1 MGDKLMAFDLTIR
14 NGLVIDGTGKPG
26 FEADVAVEGERICA
40 IGKNLGPGKKEIDA
54 GGKAVAPGF
63 IDPHT
68 HMDLFLVLYPHGNP
82 VVNFGVTTVVIG
94 DCGASCAPVP
104 SGSEPRKVLV
114 AYLRRVLDKYVDE
127 KDWKWNTFP
136 EYLGYLKG
144 RVGIN
149 AAALMPHS
157 PVRLAVMGEAAYQR
171 EARPEELEEMK
182 KLVREGMEAG
192 AIGFSTS
199 PRGGPAVHEG
209 TPSTFA
215 SQSEIVELANL
226 AGEYGGCFQFN
237 AFSNLLKPESGLP
250 ALVDQVNTYMIGN
263 EFRLRPGEK
272 DEGPRAIAYM
282 EEAKK
287 RGKDINGVVIPYQHI
302 WRFGVESCFFLD
314 GLPTWEAIKKPAE
327 TLAEK
332 LKDKSLRQKLDQERV
347 GGAGQPAFPEWFGWG
362 RIVFDRMERG
372 DLKSL
377 EGKSVEEIA
386 RTSGKSELDAFFDT
400 LLQDNL
406 RSRCY
411 YQGSANGHLDVLADM
426 IKSPQGLIGT
436 DAGAHLDRFFW
447 HGAPARILGYWCREK
462 KLLNLEEAVRKVTGL
477 PAEKLRLNRGQIK
490 VGKPADITVF
500 DPDKIQDLV
509 SERLPALVDAN
520 EVKRHPPGIQAVVVN
535 GQVVVEGG
543 RCFDVFP
550 GKVTRQELCGPGGA

>member
-1 MGDKLMAFDLTIR
+1 MSFDLVIR
-14 NGLVIDGTGKPG
+14 NGLIVDGTGKPA
-26 FEADVAVEGERICA
+26 FAADLAVEGGKIST
-40 IGKNLGPGKKEIDA
+40 IGKNLGSGKKEIDA
-54 GGKAVAPGF
+54 RGKAVAPGF

-104 SGSEPRKVLV
+104 SGAEPKKVLV
-114 AYLRRVLDKYVDE
+114 AYLRRVLDNYVDE

-149 AAALMPHS
+149 VAALVPHS
-157 PVRLAVMGEAAYQR
+157 PVRLAVMGEAACQR
-171 EARPEELEEMK
+171 EARPQELAEMK
-182 KLVREGMEAG
+182 KMVREGMEAG

-250 ALVDQVNTYMIGN
+250 ALVDQVNAYMIGN

-272 DEGPRAIAYM
+272 NDGPRAIAYM

-314 GLPTWEAIKKPAE
+314 GLPTWEAIKKPVEA
-327 TLAEK
+327 LAEK
-332 LKDKSLRQKLDQERV
+332 LRDKSLRQKLEQERV
-347 GGAGQPAFPEWFGWG
+347 EGAGKPVFPEWLGWG
-362 RIVFDRMERG
+362 RIIFDRVEREE
-372 DLKSL
+372 LISL
-377 EGKSVEEIA
+377 EGKSVEQIA
-386 RTSGKSELDAFFDT
+386 RASGKSELDAFFDT
-400 LLQDNL
+400 WLQDNL

-411 YQGSANGHLDVLADM
+411 YQGAANAHLDILADM
-426 IKSPQGLIGT
+426 IKSPHGLIGT

-447 HGAPARILGYWCREK
+447 HGAPAKILGHWCREK
-462 KLLNLEEAVRKVTGL
+462 KLFSLEEAVRKLTGL
-477 PAEKLRLNRGQIK
+477 PAQKLRLNRGELK
-490 VGKPADITVF
+490 AGLPADITVF
-500 DPDKIQDLV
+500 DPDRYQDLV
-509 SERLPALVDAN
+509 SERLPAKLDAT
-520 EVKRHPPGIQAVVVN
+520 EVKRHPPGMHAVIVN
-535 GQVVVEGG
+535 GEVVVEEGEC
-543 RCFDVFP
+543 RDVFP
-550 GKVTRQELCGPGGA
+550 GKVTRYEICAPVH